1 MNLLLVIATVGQV
14 KASSAA
20 ADEFVRLDP
29 YGVGMAMIAM
39 SVVIG
44 VLAFAYFVFHNLS
57 KIYSLSLKK
66 PSSKTEEQK
75 GQVAQ
80 ENTTG
85 EEMAAIS
92 MALHL
97 YKSAIHDHESAVLTI
112 NKMGKNYS
120 PWSSKIYGIINSV
133 PVVNHIK
140 R

>member
-1 MNLLLVIATVGQV
+1 MNLLLVIATVGQA
-14 KASSAA
+14 KTSSA

-57 KIYSLSLKK
+57 KLYSINFRRPAKK
-66 PSSKTEEQK
+66 ADEQK
-75 GQVAQ
+75 GQVVQ

-120 PWSSKIYGIINSV
+120 PWSSKIYGIMNSV
-133 PVVNHIK
+133 PSVKHIK

>member
-1 MNLLLVIATVGQV
+1 MNLLLVIATVGQA
-14 KASSAA
+14 KTSSA

-29 YGVGMAMIAM
+29 YGVGMTFIAM
-39 SVVIG
+39 FVVLI
-44 VLAFAYFVFHNLS
+44 VLTVAYLVFKNTA
-57 KIYSLSLKK
+57 KIYGMNFKK
-66 PSSKTEEQK
+66 VPATNNASEVT
-75 GQVAQ
+75 VA
-80 ENTTG
+80 TKSTG

-120 PWSSKIYGIINSV
+120 PWSSKIYGINRV